1 MDSLEENGEELE
13 RKKSSSF
20 WEGVKELVR
29 FTILSLLIIIPF
41 RTFIAQ
47 PFVVN
52 GTSMDPTFKNG
63 DYLVVNQI
71 SYRFE
76 KPARG
81 EVIIF
86 KYPRDLSKS
95 FIKRVIGLPGETVEV
110 DGTKVTIK
118 NLDNPGGLTLTE
130 PYITHQGSFN
140 VETTLKDD
148 EYFVMGDNRAQS
160 LDSRYWGPLKRN
172 LVIGKPFIR
181 LLPVQTISLYPGN
194 WSTRYSTKSL

>member
-110 DGTKVTIK
+110 DGAKVTIK

-130 PYITHQGSFN
+130 PYIIHQGSFN

-194 WSTRYSTKSL
+194 WSARYSTKSL

>member
-13 RKKSSSF
+13 RKKSSGF

-63 DYLVVNQI
+63 DYLIVNQI

-95 FIKRVIGLPGETVEV
+95 FIKRVIGLPGETVEI
-110 DGTKVTIK
+110 DGTEVTIK
-118 NLDNPGGLTLTE
+118 NAENSNGLRLLE
-130 PYITHQGSFN
+130 PYIVHQGSASMT
-140 VETTLKDD
+140 VTLKED
-148 EYFVMGDNRAQS
+148 EYFVLGDNRAGS
-160 LDSRYWGPLKRN
+160 LDSRYWGPLKRDLIVGTP
-172 LVIGKPFIR
+172 LVR
-181 LLPVQTISLYPGN
+181 LLPPQTVSLHPGD
-194 WSTRYSTKSL
+194 WSTRY